1 RLAALESEVLNRVL
15 SVPGTPPE
23 PDPVA
28 PLPTQLRWAH

>member
-1 RLAALESEVLNRVL
+1 VLNRVL
-15 SVPGTPPE
+15 SAPGVAPE